1 MKVAVV
7 HNQVIGTREAGIA
20 FVTGAAVGY
29 AQAGADVA
37 LLAPGD
43 GRDPTNALRRLDV
56 PMPQPFQ
63 IKPMPLSKWRV
74 GPLRP
79 SWSRPFHHAV
89 LREINAGGYDVAVVR
104 DLKLAD
110 FLVRARPRAKLVY
123 EMHNVYSLGDED
135 LQADALFPAKKL
147 RMHRARRLREQR
159 VLARADGVIVLTA
172 GLRAILEEKTDLGGR
187 IGVGPSAL
195 HPASLPPRDMHRT
208 DIAYIGSLDV
218 HKGVGLLV
226 RALRDLPE
234 DVHLMIMGHGR
245 HYEPLEAL
253 AKKLDV
259 RYRLAPVGWLNPAE
273 LPRRLTTCFAAAV
286 PLEDCFYNR
295 YVTSPMKLF
304 DYARSNVVPVVPRL
318 PVFEEL
324 FYAAGGA
331 VFVEPGD
338 AAGYATALR
347 ELYENHPWRG
357 EKEIRLAAFAQQH
370 TWFKRGERLL
380 PFFETLLSLPARR
393 RGKPV

>member
-1 MKVAVV
+1 LKVAVV

-29 AQAGADVA
+29 AQAGAEVA
-37 LLAPGD
+37 VLTPGD
-43 GRDPTNALRRLDV
+43 GREPTNALRRLDV
-56 PMPQPFQ
+56 PMPAPFQ
-63 IKPMPLSKWRV
+63 IRQMPLTKWRV
-74 GPLRP
+74 GPFRP
-79 SWSRPFHHAV
+79 SWSRLFHRAV
-89 LREINAGGYDVAVVR
+89 LREIDAGKYDVAVVR

-110 FLVRARPRAKLVY
+110 FLVRARPRAKIVY
-123 EMHNVYSLGDED
+123 ELHNIYSIGED
-135 LQADALFPAKKL
+135 DTQAAALFPAKKL
-147 RMHRARRLREQR
+147 KMHRARQLREQR
-159 VLARADGVIVLTA
+159 ILARVDGVIALTG
-172 GLRAILEEKTDLGGR
+172 GLAAILEEKTDLGGR

-195 HPASLPPRDMHRT
+195 HPAALPPRNMHRT

-226 RALRDLPE
+226 RALRELPE

-273 LPRRLTTCFAAAV
+273 LPRRLATCFAAAV

-318 PVFEEL
+318 PVFDEL
-324 FYAAGGA
+324 FYATGGA

-338 AAGYATALR
+338 AAGYAAALR

-357 EKEIRLAAFAQQH
+357 EKEIRLASFAQQN
-370 TWFKRGERLL
+370 TWQKRGARLL
-380 PFFETLLSLPARR
+380 PFFESLLSLPPRR
-393 RGKPV
+393 RKKPA